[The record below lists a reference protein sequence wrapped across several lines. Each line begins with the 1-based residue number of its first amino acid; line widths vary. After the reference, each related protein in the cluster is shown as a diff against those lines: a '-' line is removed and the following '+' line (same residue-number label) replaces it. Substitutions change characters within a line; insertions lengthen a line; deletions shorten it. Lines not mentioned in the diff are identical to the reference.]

1 MCYDNETAPHTLESG
16 QGADTRQVL
25 DFHDKDNKKLEIS
38 KIDEAEVG
46 TILRLG
52 DKYFQIVRTPDGNIT
67 TVYREKAELKADGTD
82 FSKVQKYIGSYVE
95 HNFLN
100 YRQSLNEWWNL
111 SHPLKWQAEDGEFPT
126 IKRLFEHIF
135 GEQIELGFDRY
146 QLLLTRPHQIQP
158 ILVCVSEQQGT
169 GKSTLLQFDGML
181 FGSNAIILNVSQY
194 SQQFN
199 ALYATKLCIGI
210 DETFINE
217 QFIKERLKQD
227 STATTIQLRRMRC
240 EHETIPFYGK
250 FTLCTNRETDF
261 AKLETSDLRFWVR
274 KVGKIKDFDPDFNS
288 KLMAE
293 IPHFLYFLLHRQ
305 MHTPKPLSRQ
315 WFSADQLRTSAL
327 QTVVENSISPLAKT
341 IREWIEDTKAEVGDR
356 EWGFT
361 SKDLAEELKLGKRG
375 TYDVAHALQKELGMT
390 YELKSYYRWDDP
402 HTSRVGRRYLIAGK
416 TAEEKDKEIAEDEE
430 TPF

>member
-1 MCYDNETAPHTLESG
+1 MHIENETAPEV
-16 QGADTRQVL
+16 QGTTEAIAGQVL
-25 DFHDKDNKKLEIS
+25 DFQCKDTKNIEIS

-52 DKYFQIVRTPDGNIT
+52 DKYFQIVRTPDGNVT

-100 YRQSLNEWWNL
+100 YRQSLNRWWNL
-111 SHPLKWQAEDGEFPT
+111 SHPLKWQAVEGEFPT
-126 IKRLFEHIF
+126 IRQLFEHIF
-135 GEQIELGFDRY
+135 GEQMELGFDRY

-169 GKSTLLQFDGML
+169 GKSTLLQFDAML

-261 AKLETSDLRFWVR
+261 ARLESNDLRFWVR
-274 KVGKIKDFDPDFNS
+274 KVGKIKEFDPNFSD
-288 KLMAE
+288 KLKAE
-293 IPHFLYFLLHRQ
+293 IPHFLYFLLHRE
-305 MHTPKPLSRQ
+305 MYTPKPLSRQ
-315 WFSADQLRTSAL
+315 WFSKEQLATSAL
-327 QTVVENSISPLAKT
+327 QAVVENSISPLAKT
-341 IREWIEDTKAEVGDR
+341 IKEWIEDTKAEVGYR

-361 SKDLAEELKLGKRG
+361 AKDLAEELKLGKRG
-375 TYDVAHALQKELGMT
+375 TYEVAAALQKELGMT
-390 YELKSYYRWDDP
+390 YEMKSYYRWDDFSTP
-402 HTSRVGRRYLIAGK
+402 RVGRRYLIAGK
-416 TAEEKDKEIAEDEE
+416 TTEDIAKEQQEEVD

>member
-1 MCYDNETAPHTLESG
+1 MSYDNETAPHTLESG

-25 DFHDKDNKKLEIS
+25 DFHDKGNKKLEIS

-52 DKYFQIVRTPDGNIT
+52 DKYFQIVRTPDGNVT
-67 TVYREKAELKADGTD
+67 TIYREKAELKADGTD

-100 YRQSLNEWWNL
+100 YKQSLNGWWNL
-111 SHPLKWQAEDGEFPT
+111 SHPLKWQAEEGEFPT

-135 GEQIELGFDRY
+135 GTQIELGFDRY

-169 GKSTLLQFDGML
+169 GKSTLLQFDAML
-181 FGSNAIILNVSQY
+181 FGSNAVILNVSQY
-194 SQQFN
+194 SQQIN

-261 AKLETSDLRFWVR
+261 AKLESNDLRFWVR
-274 KVGKIKDFDPDFNS
+274 KVGKIEKFDPDFNS

-315 WFSADQLRTSAL
+315 WFSSDQLRTSAL
-327 QTVVENSISPLAKT
+327 QAVVENSISPLAKS
-341 IREWIEDTKAEVGDR
+341 IKEWIEDTKAEVGDR

-361 SKDLAEELKLGKRG
+361 ATELADELKLGKRG
-375 TYDVAHALQKELGMT
+375 AYDVANALQKELGMT
-390 YELKSYYRWDDP
+390 NHNCTYYRWNDLNTP
-402 HTSRVGRRYLIAGK
+402 RVGRRYLIAGK
-416 TAEEKDKEIAEDEE
+416 TIEEKEKEIAEDEE